1 MPCGER
7 RAGLRG
13 VPQCWEETGEKVVT
27 GNPGC
32 ETERKDPDLEKA
44 RKASKKGWM
53 EQIRPKV
60 TGDIKLDR
68 VKNKQKLFFNI

>member
-1 MPCGER
+1 M
-7 RAGLRG
+7 RG
-13 VPQCWEETGEKVVT
+13 APQCWEETGEKVVT

-32 ETERKDPDLEKA
+32 ETQRKDSDLEKA

-60 TGDIKLDR
+60 TGDTKLDR